1 MADDGGKVRKEPI
14 KIAGAGPSGLAAAI
28 NLKMAGLDVAVYEK
42 RSDTGKRFHGD
53 LQGLENWS
61 DKCNVL
67 DYLAQMNIRV
77 NFDCDPFLKLI
88 ITNGESARISHYD
101 EPLCYLVK
109 RGTHANSLDQGLKR
123 QAEEARVRI
132 YFNQTIPLEEADI
145 VATGPISREIFA
157 VDKGIIFETD
167 LEDTNVFLIND
178 DVALRGYAYLLVTG
192 GYGCMCTVLF
202 DQFKELDDYF
212 ERTRSTFA
220 RMYDFEI
227 RNSNPVA
234 GIGCFST
241 KNVFQEG
248 KSLYVGEAAGI
259 QDLMWGFGIKTAI
272 ESGHLAAQCIIEDL
286 DYPSAAMAR
295 FNLKQR
301 ATLVGRLLWELA
313 RFGNY
318 AIVVNDKVNARPK
331 KQFNLTF
338 FYNYGPLQKL
348 IYPVAVKAM
357 RRRYPNLR
365 L

>member
-1 MADDGGKVRKEPI
+1 MRQEPI

-28 NLKMAGLDVAVYEK
+28 NLRKAGLAVSVYEK

-61 DKCNVL
+61 DENDVL
-67 DYLAQMNIRV
+67 DDLARMNIRV
-77 NFDCDPFLKLI
+77 NFDCDPFLKLT
-88 ITNGESARISHYD
+88 ITNGENSRISHYN

-109 RGTHANSLDQGLKR
+109 RGIHPNSLDQGLKR
-123 QAEEARVRI
+123 QAEEAGVRI

-167 LEDTNVFLIND
+167 LEDTNVFLVND
-178 DVALRGYAYLLVTG
+178 KAAHRGYAYLLVTG

-202 DQFKELDDYF
+202 DHFRELDAYF
-212 ERTRSTFA
+212 DSTRSMFA
-220 RMYDFEI
+220 QMFDFEV
-227 RNSNPVA
+227 RNPNPVA
-234 GIGCFST
+234 GVGSFST
-241 KNVFQEG
+241 RNVFQKG

-272 ESGHLAAQCIIEDL
+272 ESGQLAAQCIIEDQ
-286 DYPSAAMAR
+286 DYPGAARAH
-295 FNLKQR
+295 FNLKQK

-331 KQFNLTF
+331 KRFNLSF
-338 FYNYGPLQKL
+338 FYNFGLLHKV
-348 IYPVAVKAM
+348 IYPVAVGVM